1 MKKVGGDLERLN
13 HINNQMSRLNGL
25 TDDVYEQLVD
35 REFDSLKL
43 TLKDIVKFCNE
54 LLPTLED
61 EI

>member
-1 MKKVGGDLERLN
+1 MKKFGGDLERLN

-43 TLKDIVKFCNE
+43 T
-54 LLPTLED
+54 
-61 EI
+61 

>member
-1 MKKVGGDLERLN
+1 
-13 HINNQMSRLNGL
+13 MSRLNGL

>member
-1 MKKVGGDLERLN
+1 MKKFCGDLERLN
-13 HINNQMSRLNGL
+13 NINNQMSRLNRL

>member
-1 MKKVGGDLERLN
+1 MKKFGGDLERLN